1 MFVCFRLQLQGEI
14 AAGDA
19 NVAYRG
25 MLGTAVGIMKEE
37 GMLMLWRGIL
47 PGTVVTNSILLR
59 HRFLVRKRL
68 KRTSHLCKDPSL
80 LSLSSH
86 LGHSFLT
93 LASPSFK
100 QGRELR

>member
-47 PGTVVTNSILLR
+47 PGTMVTNSILFVTA
-59 HRFLVRKRL
+59 FLL
-68 KRTSHLCKDPSL
+68 KKAEKDISSL
-80 LSLSSH
+80 
-86 LGHSFLT
+86 
-93 LASPSFK
+93 
-100 QGRELR
+100 

>member
-1 MFVCFRLQLQGEI
+1 MVMFVCFRLQLQGEI

-47 PGTVVTNSILLR
+47 PGTIMVTNSVLLR
-59 HRFLVRKRL
+59 HRFLVEK
-68 KRTSHLCKDPSL
+68 
-80 LSLSSH
+80 
-86 LGHSFLT
+86 G
-93 LASPSFK
+93 
-100 QGRELR
+100 

>member
-1 MFVCFRLQLQGEI
+1 MVMFVCFRLQLQGEI

-47 PGTVVTNSILLR
+47 PGTMVTNSFFYVTVFLLE
-59 HRFLVRKRL
+59 K
-68 KRTSHLCKDPSL
+68 
-80 LSLSSH
+80 
-86 LGHSFLT
+86 G
-93 LASPSFK
+93 
-100 QGRELR
+100 

>member
-47 PGTVVTNSILLR
+47 PGTMVTITR
-59 HRFLVRKRL
+59 PAKFFLEKRL
-68 KRTSHLCKDPSL
+68 KLH
-80 LSLSSH
+80 
-86 LGHSFLT
+86 G
-93 LASPSFK
+93 
-100 QGRELR
+100 ELWAKT